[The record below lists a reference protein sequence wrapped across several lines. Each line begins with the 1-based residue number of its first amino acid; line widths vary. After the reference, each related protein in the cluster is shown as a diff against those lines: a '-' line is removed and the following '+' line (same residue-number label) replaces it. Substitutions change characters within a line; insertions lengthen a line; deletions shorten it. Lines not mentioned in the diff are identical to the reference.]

1 MLSLCFSLL
10 NRHSHRKIKYTVF
23 IAKVA
28 STLRQ
33 IALEVFPPSL
43 LSLAS
48 QQCRVYPKDA
58 ASTAKLKVLSKVI
71 MALEAMQKKKLVLSI
86 SPAPC
91 ERQLLGGKTPGIRA
105 PSRPVGSSW
114 FLCGPLGSFTN
125 PQLEREC
132 TLHPSF
138 FVPHRCLSCL
148 FPNPPF
154 SGWRGKYFTSLEKV
168 PLKGAW
174 SLPLLIHLAN
184 MLSIP
189 TFSLHDLRC
198 GEVGVNNV
206 PVHHT

>member
-71 MALEAMQKKKLVLSI
+71 MALEAMQKKKI
-86 SPAPC
+86 SAFNF
-91 ERQLLGGKTPGIRA
+91 
-105 PSRPVGSSW
+105 PS
-114 FLCGPLGSFTN
+114 
-125 PQLEREC
+125 
-132 TLHPSF
+132 TL
-138 FVPHRCLSCL
+138 
-148 FPNPPF
+148 
-154 SGWRGKYFTSLEKV
+154 
-168 PLKGAW
+168 
-174 SLPLLIHLAN
+174 
-184 MLSIP
+184 
-189 TFSLHDLRC
+189 
-198 GEVGVNNV
+198 
-206 PVHHT
+206 